1 MFSELVHRNFQNT
14 LYVHFTSLICAAE
27 KKINLVPKKFNLM
40 PKISI

>member
-1 MFSELVHRNFQNT
+1 MFSKLVHRNFQNT
-14 LYVHFTSLICAAE
+14 LYVPSLICAAE